1 MLREVVV
8 IFCLYFLHMT
18 NDSLNCAFVLSI
30 AVCLCPHF
38 VSLGNFYTKFEKK
51 NRAVSCVIFIVCLLT
66 LIKRTNRYFA
76 VHFLKLGKFVIFL
89 V

>member
-1 MLREVVV
+1 MLKEVVV

-18 NDSLNCAFVLSI
+18 NDSLNCTFVLSI
-30 AVCLCPHF
+30 AVCLFVC

-66 LIKRTNRYFA
+66 VIKRTNRYFA